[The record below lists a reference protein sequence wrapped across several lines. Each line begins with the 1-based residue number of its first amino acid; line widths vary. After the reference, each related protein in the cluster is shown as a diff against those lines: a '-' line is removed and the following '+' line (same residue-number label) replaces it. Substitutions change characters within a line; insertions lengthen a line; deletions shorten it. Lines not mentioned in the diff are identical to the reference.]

1 MVCRLLEF
9 RGVWGLGFVLGLIV
23 SGFSR
28 VACSL
33 SLKSYARIRRCTTY
47 RMKHPKLVLSCYT
60 YVSACAYMQHVCVYI
75 YIYIYMI
82 HIHIY
87 I

>member
-28 VACSL
+28 VACSFV
-33 SLKSYARIRRCTTY
+33 AE
-47 RMKHPKLVLSCYT
+47 VLRPHS
-60 YVSACAYMQHVCVYI
+60 
-75 YIYIYMI
+75 
-82 HIHIY
+82 
-87 I
+87 